1 MFAIENQQNWSI
13 TSGQKS
19 GPRSRK
25 IAALVSEP
33 GSEVTGSIPGRGK
46 VLHLIFFFCDNECWL
61 AERVDSPT
69 PRTGIPDLS
78 NVFYEL

>member
-1 MFAIENQQNWSI
+1 MRPQAAGIPAQG
-13 TSGQKS
+13 T
-19 GPRSRK
+19 
-25 IAALVSEP
+25 ALVSEP

-46 VLHLIFFFCDNECWL
+46 VLHLIFFCDTECWL